1 MSAVAGILFF
11 NGDALVPDLIE
22 KLTSSMSAR
31 GPDSQANWVSGSV
44 GLGHCMLQT
53 VAFSVGF
60 FGAAFRAGRRFFTR
74 MFSDPIRAVIA
85 LQNESAFEW
94 MQRGMVLDDTL
105 LRVHTECKEE
115 KRYLCLLLSHLH
127 LIHDTK
133 ALKVAVIGKVD
144 FNGLLKNTPSKT
156 QNCLI

>member
-1 MSAVAGILFF
+1 
-11 NGDALVPDLIE
+11 
-22 KLTSSMSAR
+22 
-31 GPDSQANWVSGSV
+31 
-44 GLGHCMLQT
+44 MLQT

-105 LRVHTECKEE
+105 RVC
-115 KRYLCLLLSHLH
+115 
-127 LIHDTK
+127 
-133 ALKVAVIGKVD
+133 
-144 FNGLLKNTPSKT
+144 T
-156 QNCLI
+156 QNAKRKSGTFAEVALLESLVEPFEDLPAIRSVGRYEH